1 MALKTEMSDGVW
13 KRLRAATCSD
23 QRTQLLLSLNE
34 EKKSVGDLR
43 DALHVD
49 GPTII
54 HALRMLQTLHFV
66 SEDGE
71 RVYYL
76 TAIGKNMVRK
86 LIDLIGDTEVIVEHE
101 KFWIEHDLSGI
112 PDQLFDRI
120 GALRNSTL
128 VADSKRDPLTTY
140 RSFIAFLE
148 NSPTVE
154 LITSV
159 YAPDPR
165 FLYEEFVLGHKHIE
179 LVVTESVLHHVMEEL
194 GQVRVKEA
202 LRTGDKLYLL
212 RHDPRLVFAVADHVV
227 ILMLSRLGGGFDY
240 SAALTNESSEAIA
253 WGHDLFR
260 HYVGLS
266 ESVA

>member
-165 FLYEEFVLGHKHIE
+165 FLYEEFVLAHKHIE

-240 SAALTNESSEAIA
+240 SAALTNQSPEASA